1 MNERIYVCHTYYHVY
16 VTVLKELAL
25 PLEKQGQAT
34 LVLSKLSTDF
44 ENLKDRVLATGFFQD
59 VIEFDEK
66 RDTFFPQLAQYR
78 MEQGNIVKNMIARI
92 RFTKLY
98 ARLEEPYIPV
108 DFKKY
113 QDIYGREYTCRVD
126 SPGRLI
132 RFQESRGFGYQDE
145 TEIRPENN
153 TCRIKGSITIDNSNY
168 SRYCGELQIIREDLP
183 CDERVN
189 VIGNV
194 NPGYIEVI
202 DRITRGKRFRLVV
215 E

>member
-1 MNERIYVCHTYYHVY
+1 M
-16 VTVLKELAL
+16 
-25 PLEKQGQAT
+25 
-34 LVLSKLSTDF
+34 
-44 ENLKDRVLATGFFQD
+44 
-59 VIEFDEK
+59 
-66 RDTFFPQLAQYR
+66 
-78 MEQGNIVKNMIARI
+78 
-92 RFTKLY
+92 
-98 ARLEEPYIPV
+98 
-108 DFKKY
+108 
-113 QDIYGREYTCRVD
+113 D

-168 SRYCGELQIIREDLP
+168 SRYCGELQIIREDLS

-194 NPGYIEVI
+194 KPEYIEVI